1 MTATGIGAGQI
12 DRLAL
17 KDALENAIHAAP
29 EDKNL
34 LRRYFDVLGEISA
47 TYQGPLTVHLP
58 GTAHAIRI
66 RCGTDDSAICRGIFL
81 DGWYDHALPAS
92 PRHILDLGAHA
103 GFAAIY
109 FANRYPDAHILCVE
123 ADTAHYRALL
133 MNTLPY
139 PGIAHLHGA
148 VSAASGWASPMD
160 IGRDRQSRDGW
171 QRFTVEGET
180 LSVGGQPSG
189 GKLRAYGI
197 KQILDQFGWQSA
209 DTIKCALSGDEA
221 ALFSASTSTW
231 LDSVTTLLISRRKA
245 NAPLDV
251 LNAMT
256 DAELFE
262 PVQGE
267 GVTMLRRLGAGHSDS
282 RPAPVRLIETGTLRP
297 VLWDGTEPALSQ
309 SGFLDD
315 QAVLIQAGRMGAT
328 PTSLTIRRDFS
339 GQSRLGGIIAS
350 PGDPDSIAQLSMTI
364 RRVRDQAVL
373 LQSELRLPAGQQAT
387 WNAATPLMQG
397 LHDIRFSL
405 ENAADSSP
413 DQSACIRLSH
423 LIADIA

>member
-1 MTATGIGAGQI
+1 MTGTGIGADQT
-12 DRLAL
+12 DKLVL
-17 KDALENAIHAAP
+17 KDALESAIHAAP
-29 EDKNL
+29 ADKTL

-58 GTAHAIRI
+58 GIAHAIRI

-139 PGIAHLHGA
+139 PRIAHLHGA
-148 VSAASGWASPMD
+148 VSATSGWASPLD
-160 IGRDRQSRDGW
+160 IGKDRQSRDGG

-180 LSVGGQPSG
+180 LSVGGQPAG
-189 GKLRAYGI
+189 GKLRAYGVM
-197 KQILDQFGWQSA
+197 QILNQFGWKSA

-221 ALFSASTSTW
+221 ALFSASTSEW
-231 LDSVTTLLISRRKA
+231 LDSVTTLLISRHKA
-245 NAPLDV
+245 DAPLDV
-251 LNAMT
+251 LNAMA

-282 RPAPVRLIETGTLRP
+282 RPAPLTLIEVGTLRP

-309 SGFLDD
+309 SCFLDD
-315 QAVLIQAGRMGAT
+315 QAVLIQAGPIGTT
-328 PTSLTIRRDFS
+328 PTTLTIRRDFS
-339 GQSRLGGIIAS
+339 GQSRLGGVITS
-350 PGDPDSIAQLSMTI
+350 SGDPDSLAQLSMII

-373 LQSELRLPAGQQAT
+373 LESELRLPAGQQTTWKAT
-387 WNAATPLMQG
+387 TPLMQG

-405 ENAADSSP
+405 ETAADSAP
-413 DQSACIRLSH
+413 GQSACLRLGH
-423 LIADIA
+423 LIADIT